1 MLGHGIDLNIKIT
14 KMEKVVFNFE
24 KLTVYQKALD
34 FIDAA
39 DALIDTF
46 PQKERY
52 RLSSQYGRAAL
63 SIALNISEG
72 HGDTNKQFNRY
83 LNMAWDSLKECVTC
97 STVATRKKYISQEQN
112 DNTRKQLQEIAK
124 MIMGLKKSLKLD

>member
-1 MLGHGIDLNIKIT
+1 
-14 KMEKVVFNFE
+14 MEKVVFNFE

-34 FIDAA
+34 FIDAG

>member
-1 MLGHGIDLNIKIT
+1 
-14 KMEKVVFNFE
+14 MEKVVFNFE
-24 KLTVYQKALD
+24 KLTAYQKALD
-34 FIDAA
+34 FIDTA
-39 DALIDTF
+39 DAMIDTF
-46 PQKERY
+46 PKKEMY

-72 HGDTNKQFNRY
+72 HRDTKKQFNRY

-97 STVATRKKYISQEQN
+97 STVARRKYYITEEQDHKTRQ
-112 DNTRKQLQEIAK
+112 QLQEIAK